1 MPQLQ
6 QAPSPDAIRLLI
18 VTDSSADVGLITHP
32 LREADIDFTYEIAAT
47 SAACQERLQQNTYD
61 AVLSVQW
68 VGDARSMADGKAGR
82 QGELEN
88 SPSHPLTDAP
98 SSLEALQLVQQS
110 GQFIPFIAIAPLEA
124 GIADVNSEQI
134 FHLPKI
140 LMRSLQEFEQHRIER
155 DRLAQIQ
162 QQAQREA
169 IINRIVQA
177 MRETLDLEKVLQ
189 TTVDL
194 LHEALNLS
202 RCLIFLPDPN
212 HQMQACLVSE
222 STPQKQSL
230 IGVYCDFYKYYHS
243 SLAQGEPL
251 VLNQIGEGIPPKL
264 QELAGENEVCS
275 MLIMPMLYQ
284 QSFVG
289 GISLHQCVC
298 EREWTEDEIALVSAI
313 ANQCAIAIHQAQLFA
328 QVQQQATR
336 EQLLNNIC
344 RSLNSSLDPQY
355 ILQEIANLTGES
367 FGVDRVAIF
376 ALEAEEIKILKEW
389 RVSEQ
394 VVSLL
399 NLRFP
404 LSENRDVLDPA
415 SEYSVHRVFHA
426 PKIADIPSS
435 PNREDQ
441 IQQLQILSMVR
452 VPIFIRGQLFG
463 GISLQSTTRY
473 QTFTEDEIHLLER
486 IANQV
491 AIALYNAQSYEASEQ
506 LVKERTQELEQEK
519 QFSEAAN
526 RAKSE
531 FIATMSHELRTPLT
545 GILGFSRLLMDR
557 VVGSLND
564 KQQEYLTF
572 ITSCG
577 EHLLELV
584 NDLLDL
590 SNIEA
595 GREEFSLETLLV
607 EEVCQASVSVVREP
621 AQNKGL
627 QLIVDI
633 APGITTCVGDH
644 RRLKQI
650 LVNLLSNAVKFTQV
664 GSVTLKV
671 EKTADAILFSV
682 IDTGIGI
689 AKANH
694 ANLFEPFRQL
704 DSGLNRQYEGT
715 GLGLALSRKLALLH
729 GGDITVQ
736 SELGQGSCFTLHL
749 PIQPPDELNKA

>member
-1 MPQLQ
+1 
-6 QAPSPDAIRLLI
+6 
-18 VTDSSADVGLITHP
+18 
-32 LREADIDFTYEIAAT
+32 
-47 SAACQERLQQNTYD
+47 
-61 AVLSVQW
+61 
-68 VGDARSMADGKAGR
+68 
-82 QGELEN
+82 
-88 SPSHPLTDAP
+88 
-98 SSLEALQLVQQS
+98 
-110 GQFIPFIAIAPLEA
+110 
-124 GIADVNSEQI
+124 
-134 FHLPKI
+134 
-140 LMRSLQEFEQHRIER
+140 
-155 DRLAQIQ
+155 
-162 QQAQREA
+162 
-169 IINRIVQA
+169 
-177 MRETLDLEKVLQ
+177 MRETLVLDDVLQ
-189 TTVDL
+189 TTVNL

-251 VLNQIGEGIPPKL
+251 ILNQIDERIPPKL
-264 QELAGENEVCS
+264 QELAREYEVCS
-275 MLIMPMLYQ
+275 MITMPMLYQ

-289 GISLHQCVC
+289 GISLHQCVR

-313 ANQCAIAIHQAQLFA
+313 ANQCAIAIHQAQLFD
-328 QVQQQATR
+328 QVQRQATR
-336 EQLLNNIC
+336 ERLLNNIC
-344 RSLNSSLDPQY
+344 QSLNSSLEPQH
-355 ILQEIANLTGES
+355 ILQEIVNLTGEF

-376 ALEAEEIKILKEW
+376 ALEAEELKILKEW

-394 VVSLL
+394 VISLL
-399 NLRFP
+399 NHRFP
-404 LSENRDVLDPA
+404 LSENRDVLDPG
-415 SEYSVHRVFHA
+415 SPSSIHRVFHA
-426 PKIADIPSS
+426 PKLADIPSS
-435 PNREDQ
+435 PNREEQ
-441 IQQLQILSMVR
+441 IQQLQILSMLR

-463 GISLQSTTRY
+463 GVSLQSITRY
-473 QTFTEDEIHLLER
+473 RTFTEDEIHLLER

-506 LVKERTQELEQEK
+506 LVKERTQQLEQEK
-519 QFSEAAN
+519 QLSEAAN

-545 GILGFSRLLMDR
+545 GILGFSRLLLEQ
-557 VVGSLND
+557 VIGLLNN
-564 KQQEYLTF
+564 KQQEYLTS

-577 EHLLELV
+577 EQLLELI

-607 EEVCQASVSVVREP
+607 EEVCQASISVVREP

-633 APGITTCVGDH
+633 DPGITTCVGDH

-650 LVNLLSNAVKFTQV
+650 LVNLLSNAVKFTHV

-694 ANLFEPFRQL
+694 ATLFEPFLQI

-715 GLGLALSRKLALLH
+715 GLGLALSRKLAFLH
-729 GGDITVQ
+729 GGNITVD
-736 SELGQGSCFTLHL
+736 SELGQGSCFTFHL

>member
-6 QAPSPDAIRLLI
+6 QAPSPDALRLLI
-18 VTDSSADVGLITHP
+18 VIDSSADVGLITHP

-47 SAACQERLQQNTYD
+47 SAACRERLQQNTYD
-61 AVLSVQW
+61 AVLSVQRI
-68 VGDARSMADGKAGR
+68 GDASSMADGNTGK
-82 QGELEN
+82 QGELEK
-88 SPSHPLTDAP
+88 SPSHPFTDAP

-110 GQFIPFIAIAPLEA
+110 GQFIPFIAIAPIEA
-124 GIADVNSEQI
+124 GIADVGSQQM
-134 FHLPKI
+134 FQLPKI
-140 LMRSLQEFEQHRIER
+140 LMRSLHEFEQHRIEC

-177 MRETLDLEKVLQ
+177 MRETLVLEEVLQ

-194 LHEALNLS
+194 LHEALNVS

-212 HQMQACLVSE
+212 DQMQACLVSE
-222 STPQKQSL
+222 SSPQRQSL
-230 IGVYCDFYKYYHS
+230 IGVYCDFYNYYHS

-251 VLNQIGEGIPPKL
+251 VFNQIDDRIPLKL
-264 QELAGENEVCS
+264 QELAREYEVCS
-275 MLIMPMLYQ
+275 MLTMPMLYQ
-284 QSFVG
+284 QSLVG
-289 GISLHQCVC
+289 GITLHQCVS

-313 ANQCAIAIHQAQLFA
+313 ANQGAIAIHQAQLFDR
-328 QVQQQATR
+328 VQQQATR
-336 EQLLNNIC
+336 ERLLNNIC
-344 RSLNSSLDPQY
+344 RSLNSSLDPEY
-355 ILQEIANLTGES
+355 ILQEIVNLTGES
-367 FGVDRVAIF
+367 FGVDRVVIF
-376 ALEAEEIKILKEW
+376 ALEAEEFKVLKEW

-394 VVSLL
+394 VASLL
-399 NLRFP
+399 RHRFP

-415 SEYSVHRVFHA
+415 SKYSVHRVFHA
-426 PKIADIPSS
+426 PKLADVPYSPS
-435 PNREDQ
+435 RQEQ
-441 IQQLQILSMVR
+441 IQQVQILSMLR

-463 GISLQSTTRY
+463 GFSLQSTSRY
-473 QTFTEDEIHLLER
+473 RTFTEDEIHLLER

-519 QFSEAAN
+519 QLSEVAN
-526 RAKSE
+526 RAKTE

-564 KQQEYLTF
+564 KQQEYLTS

-577 EHLLELV
+577 EQLLELI

-590 SNIEA
+590 SKIEA

-633 APGITTCVGDH
+633 FPGITTCVGDH

-650 LVNLLSNAVKFTQV
+650 LVNLLSNAVKFTQL

-671 EKTADAILFSV
+671 EKTADTILFSV

-689 AKANH
+689 AKADQ
-694 ANLFEPFRQL
+694 ATLFEPFRQL

-715 GLGLALSRKLALLH
+715 GLGLALSRKLAFLH
-729 GGDITVQ
+729 GGDITVH